1 MIYLLIYIAVGI
13 TFVCGWVIKN
23 ERRLRQK
30 NTELYE
36 EKIQERAIQAEQV
49 ANLVQEPAIQL
60 HQYKT
65 YVIRS
70 IYTEVGYGCNIFSN
84 DMKTK
89 IGNTL
94 EILGTREEAVKSAEE
109 WIDDWLTNRERN
121 V

>member
-49 ANLVQEPAIQL
+49 DGLIPEPGIQF

-70 IYTEVGYGCNIFSN
+70 FRTDIGYGCLIFSN

-94 EILGTREEAVKSAEE
+94 EVYGTRKEAVKSAEE

>member
-30 NTELYE
+30 NTELYQ
-36 EKIQERAIQAEQV
+36 EKLQERAIQAEQV
-49 ANLVQEPAIQL
+49 ADLVQEPAIQL

-70 IYTEVGYGCNIFSN
+70 VHIDVGYGWVVFSN
-84 DMKTK
+84 DGKTK
-89 IGNTL
+89 LGSTL
-94 EILGTREEAVKSAEE
+94 EGLKTRDEPVKDAER
-109 WIDDWLTNRERN
+109 WIDNWIINRNRN